1 MQNTQANNNTYNSTI
16 NKQTKLNKTNNND
29 YSTDYSQIENLK
41 LKIRDLEGKIT
52 EINKGMIIY

>member
-1 MQNTQANNNTYNSTI
+1 LQNTQANNNTYNSTI